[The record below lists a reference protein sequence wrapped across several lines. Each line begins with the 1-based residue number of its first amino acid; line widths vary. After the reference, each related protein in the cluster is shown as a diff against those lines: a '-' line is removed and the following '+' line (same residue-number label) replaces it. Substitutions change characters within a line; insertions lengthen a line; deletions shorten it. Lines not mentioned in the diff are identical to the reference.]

1 MSPLDRR
8 TFVRLSALGTAG
20 LSTGACGFPG
30 FSKPTNPL
38 RIVIRGLSYVER
50 HGKTIDVHLID
61 ASKVGLMPHESV
73 LSIAK
78 KDLVSGTGP
87 DDPWDGNRVTF
98 TVDGG
103 TKVTL
108 DSGNG
113 GSPDADEENQDIA
126 EDLPPETDEGWKSI
140 KFAARI
146 KTICKLS
153 ADPTVN
159 PAKVAGMLTLEHGKL
174 RSMVPRLMDGG
185 NSIGTRVKWHF
196 TDSGGVKVV
205 TQPMTNALLCTVPAQ
220 GTEAT
225 FHIGANN
232 VVVKLPSEVW
242 IRNLPPHGVPDNC
255 SDGSGACA
263 DHLSG
268 YYKFFDIANPPT
280 LAAEKVGAAALPGI
294 EPNYCPPSN

>member
-1 MSPLDRR
+1 MSLDRR
-8 TFVRLSALGTAG
+8 KFVYLGALGTAG
-20 LSTGACGFPG
+20 LSVGACRSWFG
-30 FSKPTNPL
+30 SKSATNPL
-38 RIVIRGLSYVER
+38 RVVIRGLSYVER
-50 HGKTIDVHLID
+50 HGHTIDVHLID
-61 ASKVGLMPHESV
+61 ASKVGLMAHESV

-78 KDLVSGTGP
+78 ADLLSGTGP
-87 DDPWDGNRVTF
+87 DDQWDGNRVTF
-98 TVDGG
+98 AVDGG

-113 GSPDADEENQDIA
+113 GPANAEAEDQDIA
-126 EDLPPETDEGWKSI
+126 EDLPPETDDGWKSI

-146 KTICKLS
+146 KTICQLGS
-153 ADPTVN
+153 DPTVN

-205 TQPMTNALLCTVPAQ
+205 TQAMTNALLCTVPAT
-220 GTEAT
+220 GTSAT
-225 FHIGANN
+225 FHIGAKN

-242 IRNLPPHGVPDNC
+242 IRNFPPHGTPDGC
-255 SDGSGACA
+255 SDGSNACA

-268 YYKFFDIANPPT
+268 YYNFFDIMNPPKVT
-280 LAAEKVGAAALPGI
+280 AEKVGAAALPAI